1 MENHGDKIYNDT
13 CNVENV
19 YYSSYDSNGSN
30 EILMQSITDLY
41 CEEEDNANERILM
54 NIQVV
59 SYIFLSLSS
68 ISLIFMLA
76 IIMKL
81 WRTFDKILRNADEE
95 EEPGSIT
102 KDMGEEKPNEKKSSW
117 YREVDTT
124 TNTRMGVNV
133 PSLIFGFGDNNNK
146 KACRLSE
153 MTIELLNDYMNDW
166 YKKVSQGSDEINKW
180 HPYLLSND
188 IELSGY
194 IMVRIMNSRLE
205 NLTKGMIEYIS
216 VILSSAVFHGLL
228 RGSKQVMN
236 DINQLYKIRLPSNCV
251 SVYKIK
257 RIRSYGENQ
266 LQQAYT
272 NHKISVRVTA
282 DEKANVVHFDKLLD
296 EDKVRMY
303 NEGMKKLVLNVLSEI
318 EWNKVLNKLVTIYS
332 GYNEQDTESDY
343 CVSPRHDSEEYRRSH
358 L

>member
-1 MENHGDKIYNDT
+1 MEYHGDKIYNDS
-13 CNVENV
+13 CNVDNV

-30 EILMQSITDLY
+30 DILKQSNTDLY

-81 WRTFDKILRNADEE
+81 WKTFDKIIRNADEE
-95 EEPGSIT
+95 EVSGST
-102 KDMGEEKPNEKKSSW
+102 TADLGEEKPNEKKSSW
-117 YREVDTT
+117 YREDDMS
-124 TNTRMGVNV
+124 NIRMGVNV
-133 PSLIFGFGDNNNK
+133 PSLIFGFGDNNYK

-153 MTIELLNDYMNDW
+153 MTIDLLNEYMNDW

-180 HPYLLSND
+180 HPYLLTND

-205 NLTKGMIEYIS
+205 NMTKGMIEYIS
-216 VILSSAVFHGLL
+216 VIISSAVFHGLL
-228 RGSKQVMN
+228 KGSKQVMN

-266 LQQAYT
+266 LLQAYT
-272 NHKISVRVTA
+272 NHKITVRVTA
-282 DEKANVVHFDKLLD
+282 DEKANVVHFDKQIE

-303 NEGMKKLVLNVLSEI
+303 NDEMKKLVLKVLSEI
-318 EWNKVLNKLVTIYS
+318 EWNKVLNKLVSIYS
-332 GYNEQDTESDY
+332 GYNEEDTESDY